1 MENWIRK
8 AFNEAEE
15 DSKEIQWAT
24 EIAEEFME
32 KESAGLLD
40 AFCAQLPEK
49 LVKRL
54 AKIFTTDEELSVAI
68 QDLCGSFFLS
78 GFMTGYNWEE
88 DEED

>member
-40 AFCAQLPEK
+40 AFCTQLPEK

-54 AKIFTTDEELSVAI
+54 AKNLKKPEKKSVILSKKS
-68 QDLCGSFFLS
+68 L
-78 GFMTGYNWEE
+78 TN
-88 DEED
+88 

>member
-40 AFCAQLPEK
+40 AFCAQLPIVVVKK
-49 LVKRL
+49 LER
-54 AKIFTTDEELSVAI
+54 IFNTDKELSVAI

-78 GFMTGYNWEE
+78 GFMTGYNWKN

>member
-40 AFCAQLPEK
+40 AFCTQLPEK

-78 GFMTGYNWEE
+78 GFMTGYNWEN

>member
-40 AFCAQLPEK
+40 AFCVQLPER

-54 AKIFTTDEELSVAI
+54 AEIFTTDEELSVAI

-78 GFMTGYNWEE
+78 GFMTGYNWEN
-88 DEED
+88 DEEE

>member
-8 AFNEAEE
+8 AYNEAEE

-40 AFCAQLPEK
+40 AFCVQLPER

-54 AKIFTTDEELSVAI
+54 AEIFTTDEELSVAI

-78 GFMTGYNWEE
+78 GFMTGYNWEN